1 MATKQSKSEATGIAA
16 LFQHEASAG
25 VLLMFAT
32 LMALIVSNT
41 GAAWYPALLDTPA
54 KVLIGDFVILKPLL
68 LWINDGLMA
77 IFFLLVGLELKR
89 EVLYGELSEWKKIT
103 LPLAAAFGGLVVPA
117 AIYYLLNKD
126 NAAALNGWA
135 IPAATDIAFALGIL
149 ALLGSRVPVALKIL
163 LTSIAVIDDLAAIV
177 IIAIFYTSQLSVT
190 ALTVSGVTMVVLF
203 LMNRFGVKSIAPY
216 LLVGLVLWASVL
228 KSGVHATLAGV
239 ALAAFIPARPNGEN
253 AAAEQIEHFLHSWVA
268 FFILPVFAFAN
279 AGVPLAGISL
289 EALLRPIPLGIG
301 LGLFLGKQVGVF
313 GLCYVTIKSGWAK
326 VPKGVSWAQLY
337 GLGCLCGVGF
347 TMSLFI
353 ASLAFEGSGAPVF
366 NADARLGILAGSIL
380 SGITGFIVLLKS
392 SKAKGPANDLV
403 LDSTKDLAVD

>member
-1 MATKQSKSEATGIAA
+1 M
-16 LFQHEASAG
+16 L
-25 VLLMFAT
+25 AT

-41 GAAWYPALLDTPA
+41 GAAWYPALLGTPA
-54 KVLIGDFVILKPLL
+54 KVMIGDFVILKPLL

-89 EVLYGELSEWKKIT
+89 EVLFGELSEWKKMT
-103 LPLAAAFGGLVVPA
+103 LPLAAAFGGLVAPA
-117 AIYYLLNKD
+117 AIYVLLNKD
-126 NAAALNGWA
+126 NADALNGWA

-177 IIAIFYTSQLSVT
+177 IIAIFYTSQLSIT
-190 ALTVSGVTMVVLF
+190 ALVASLATLVVLF

-239 ALAAFIPARPNGEN
+239 ALAAFIPARPNGEH
-253 AAAEQIEHFLHSWVA
+253 AAAEEIEHFLHGWVA
-268 FFILPVFAFAN
+268 YFILPVFAFAN
-279 AGVPLAGISL
+279 AGVPLAGMSL
-289 EALLRPIPLGIG
+289 EALFRPIPLGIG
-301 LGLFLGKQVGVF
+301 LGLFLGKQIGVF

-326 VPKGVSWAQLY
+326 VPKGVTWTQLY

-366 NADARLGILAGSIL
+366 NAEARLGILTGSLL
-380 SGITGFIVLLKS
+380 SGITGFMVMR
-392 SKAKGPANDLV
+392 KGTKGNAPAEELV
-403 LDSTKDLAVD
+403 TE